1 MADLTTSKGVVDV
14 SAAAENLSSAEMLVL
29 NPGSMEDFFP
39 AVTISVLMRIL
50 RDPSLQQHHNAV
62 IQPIVFIF
70 KSLGVKCV
78 PHVQQVSLVLRKG
91 RVCAVIV
98 PADY

>member
-1 MADLTTSKGVVDV
+1 MADITTKGVIEG
-14 SAAAENLSSAEMLVL
+14 AAAADNLSSAEMLVS
-29 NPGSMEDFFP
+29 NSGSMEDFYP
-39 AVTISVLMRIL
+39 AVTIAVLMRIL

-78 PHVQQVSLVLRKG
+78 PHVQHVSYFG
-91 RVCAVIV
+91 F
-98 PADY
+98 DS

>member
-1 MADLTTSKGVVDV
+1 MTTKGVVDAA
-14 SAAAENLSSAEMLVL
+14 AAAENLSSAEMLVS

-39 AVTISVLMRIL
+39 AVTIAVLMRIL
-50 RDPSLQQHHNAV
+50 RDPSLQQHHNNV

-78 PHVQQVSLVLRKG
+78 PHVQQVFG
-91 RVCAVIV
+91 
-98 PADY
+98 